1 MDSFTFSFTLI
12 HNLSERIERLY
23 DKIKS
28 VVFGSVEEKEIDD
41 EISELETL
49 KFILETFERDLRND
63 KSVNY
68 ISESIDAFRTS
79 LRDDR

>member
-28 VVFGSVEEKEIDD
+28 VEFGSVEEKEIDD

-63 KSVNY
+63 KSIND
-68 ISESIDAFRTS
+68 IRESINAFKTS